1 MDETTTTTHTVE
13 TRFGPTEIETVECAS
28 CGTEISQEA
37 AVPFQMGDPVGASGY
52 ACEHCADVGPAGFP
66 EQVVEWALPVD
77 RQANGEYGLPFHVV
91 LAPLTLVVSTAA
103 GLRDGPEFDQGYAT
117 AVVTIAVWAA
127 AFLGAWY
134 LL

>member
-1 MDETTTTTHTVE
+1 MDKTTTTTHTVE

-37 AVPFQMGDPVGASGY
+37 AVPFQMGDPVGTSGY
-52 ACEHCADVGPAGFP
+52 ACEVSADVGPAGFP
-66 EQVVEWALPVD
+66 EQVVEWALPAE
-77 RQANGEYGLPFHVV
+77 RQATDVYGLLFHI
-91 LAPLTLVVSTAA
+91 LFGLGILVASTAA
-103 GLRDGPEFDQGYAT
+103 GFRDGSEFDQGYAT